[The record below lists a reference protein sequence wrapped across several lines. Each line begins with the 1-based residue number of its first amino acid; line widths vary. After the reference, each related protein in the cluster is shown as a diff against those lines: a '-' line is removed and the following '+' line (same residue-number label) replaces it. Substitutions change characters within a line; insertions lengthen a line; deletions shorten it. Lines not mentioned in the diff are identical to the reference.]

1 MWKELRTLLVLFDFE
16 RSHRYALVEYMSA
29 DAFVSVCMDLICLSA
44 DVLATCSVCLLH
56 AAAFERILKR
66 FRAFVY
72 IIGSKCCVMDSK
84 SCCGDILVLQL
95 AHVCLMQS
103 SLLFMLCC
111 SMFEAERFLCPKR

>member
-56 AAAFERILKR
+56 AAAFERILKC

-72 IIGSKCCVMDSK
+72 MIGGKCCVMDSK
-84 SCCGDILVLQL
+84 SCCSDIFVLQL
-95 AHVCLMQS
+95 AHVCLS
-103 SLLFMLCC
+103 CTFVLALSVSCNGEKC
-111 SMFEAERFLCPKR
+111 RG